1 MSKFLDYNGLSYFN
15 GKLNEKLVQVED
27 EVDLTTTDAP
37 WTPEGSSF
45 IVTVDYY
52 NDILPVAYYRTSS
65 SLSSDDAVLQWAG
78 IPQSY
83 MASVTIGL
91 DPDDTGYYLET
102 ISCTDGGLNG
112 FRMEVTRRSLYPN
125 NPTEF
130 ELYGYSYSTTGTPP
144 SNAQPNVL
152 TGSGYLYQ
160 PFPGLDYGETS
171 DNTSPWIICGFTV
184 TGGNVYVPSVTTPSI
199 DHTQIYD
206 KPCTE
211 DPEISGGLLSPPF
224 AVFPGDLTLYREV
237 IEEGD

>member
-27 EVDLTTTDAP
+27 EADLTTADAP
-37 WTPEGSSF
+37 WAPEGPDS
-45 IVTVDYY
+45 IVAVSYY
-52 NDILPVAYYRTSS
+52 YGVLPIAYYRTSS
-65 SLSSDDAVLQWAG
+65 PLSSAVLQWPG

-83 MASVTIGL
+83 TNTFVTIEL

-102 ISCTDGGLNG
+102 LSCTSGGLNA
-112 FRMEVTRRSLYPN
+112 FVMEVTRRSLYPN

-130 ELYGYSYSTTGTPP
+130 ELYGYSYSTAGTPP
-144 SNAQPNVL
+144 GNAQPNVL

-160 PFPGLDYGETS
+160 PTPGLDYGETP

-184 TGGNVYVPSVTTPSI
+184 TGGNVYAPSVTTSSI
-199 DHTQIYD
+199 DHTEIYD

-237 IEEGD
+237 IE

>member
-1 MSKFLDYNGLSYFN
+1 MSKFLDLNGLSYFN

-27 EVDLTTTDAP
+27 EVDLETADAP
-37 WTPEGSSF
+37 WTPEGPDH

-52 NDILPVAYYRTSS
+52 NDVLPVAYYRTSS
-65 SLSSDDAVLQWAG
+65 PIPSDDAILQWPG
-78 IPQSY
+78 IQQSY
-83 MASVTIGL
+83 MASAIISL
-91 DPDDTGYYLET
+91 DDDTGYYLET
-102 ISCTDGGLNG
+102 ISCTTGGLNG
-112 FRMEVTRRSLYPN
+112 FRMEVTRRSTVPN

-130 ELYGYSYSTTGTPP
+130 ELYGYSYYTDGTPP
-144 SNAQPNVL
+144 GIAQPNVL

-160 PFPGLDYGETS
+160 PSPGLEYGETS

-184 TGGNVYVPSVTTPSI
+184 TGGNVYAPSVTTPSI
-199 DHTQIYD
+199 DCTEIYD

-211 DPEISGGLLSPPF
+211 DPEIEGGLLSPPF